1 MLHAPTR
8 TPAPAKLA
16 LLLLAALALLPTT
29 LAQTLAR
36 KPAPP
41 APAAAA
47 QAQDEP
53 PFSGYKGVRIGMAAD
68 EARKL
73 LGSPT
78 DKDDKQEVFAVSDE
92 ESCQVYYD
100 AAKKVSAVSITYFS
114 NKSVPA
120 PKSVLGEEPE
130 AKQDGSFTKLIR
142 FPKAGYWVSY
152 TRTSGD
158 SPMTI
163 IAMQRIDP

>member
-1 MLHAPTR
+1 MLHARTR
-8 TPAPAKLA
+8 TPALSASA
-16 LLLLAALALLPTT
+16 LLLLAALALLPAA
-29 LAQTLAR
+29 LAQ
-36 KPAPP
+36 KPAP
-41 APAAAA
+41 ADKA
-47 QAQDEP
+47 QNEP
-53 PFSGYKGVRIGMAAD
+53 PFHEYKGVHIGMGAD

-73 LGSPT
+73 LGNPT
-78 DKDDKQEVFAVSDE
+78 DKDDKQEVFAVNDN

-100 AAKKVSAVSITYFS
+100 AAKKVSAVSITFYS
-114 NKSVPA
+114 SKAVPG

-130 AKQDGSFTKLIR
+130 AKQDGSFSKLIR

-158 SPMTI
+158 APMTI

>member
-1 MLHAPTR
+1 MLHARTR
-8 TPAPAKLA
+8 RPAPHAFA
-16 LLLLAALALLPTT
+16 LLLLAALALLPTA
-29 LAQTLAR
+29 LAQ
-36 KPAPP
+36 KPAPADHP
-41 APAAAA
+41 K
-47 QAQDEP
+47 DEP
-53 PFSGYKGVRIGMAAD
+53 PFSAYKGVRIGMAAE

-73 LGSPT
+73 LGNPT
-78 DKDDKQEVFAVSDE
+78 DKDDKQEVFSVSDD

-114 NKSVPA
+114 TKAVPG
-120 PKSVLGEEPE
+120 PKTVLGEEPA
-130 AKQDGSFTKLIR
+130 AKPDGSFSKLIR

-163 IAMQRIDP
+163 IAMQRLDP

>member
-1 MLHAPTR
+1 MLHARTR
-8 TPAPAKLA
+8 RPALSAFALA
-16 LLLLAALALLPTT
+16 LLAALALLPTA
-29 LAQTLAR
+29 LAQ
-36 KPAPP
+36 KPAP
-41 APAAAA
+41 ASADKA
-47 QAQDEP
+47 QNEP
-53 PFSGYKGVRIGMAAD
+53 PFSAYKGVRIGMAAE

-73 LGSPT
+73 LGNPT
-78 DKDDKQEVFAVSDE
+78 DKDDKQEVFAVSDD

-100 AAKKVSAVSITYFS
+100 AAKKVSAVSITYYS
-114 NKSVPA
+114 NKAVPA

-163 IAMQRIDP
+163 IAMQKIEP

>member
-1 MLHAPTR
+1 MLHARTR
-8 TPAPAKLA
+8 RPAPVTFA
-16 LLLLAALALLPTT
+16 LLLLAALALLPAA
-29 LAQTLAR
+29 LAQKP
-36 KPAPP
+36 KPAPAP
-41 APAAAA
+41 APADHA
-47 QAQDEP
+47 QNEP
-53 PFSGYKGVRIGMAAD
+53 PFHDYKGVRIGMAAE

-78 DKDDKQEVFAVSDE
+78 DKDDKQEVFAVSDD

-114 NKSVPA
+114 AKAVPA
-120 PKSVLGEEPE
+120 VKAVLGEEPV
-130 AKQDGSFTKLIR
+130 AKPDGSFTKLIR

-158 SPMTI
+158 APMTI
-163 IAMQRIDP
+163 IAMQKIEP

>member
-1 MLHAPTR
+1 MLHAHTR
-8 TPAPAKLA
+8 RPAPVTFA
-16 LLLLAALALLPTT
+16 LLLLAALALLPTA
-29 LAQTLAR
+29 LGQ
-36 KPAPP
+36 KPAP
-41 APAAAA
+41 ADKL
-47 QAQDEP
+47 QNDP
-53 PFSGYKGVRIGMAAD
+53 PFHDYKGVRIGMAAE

-78 DKDDKQEVFAVSDE
+78 DKDDKQEVFNVSDD

-114 NKSVPA
+114 TKAVPNV
-120 PKSVLGEEPE
+120 KTVLGEQPE
-130 AKQDGSFTKLIR
+130 AKQDGSFSKLIR

-158 SPMTI
+158 APMTI
-163 IAMQRIDP
+163 IAMQKIEP

>member
-1 MLHAPTR
+1 MLHARTR
-8 TPAPAKLA
+8 IPAPAKFA
-16 LLLLAALALLPTT
+16 LLLLAALALLPTA
-29 LAQTLAR
+29 LAQ
-36 KPAPP
+36 KPAPAP
-41 APAAAA
+41 APADKA
-47 QAQDEP
+47 QEEP
-53 PFSGYKGVRIGMAAD
+53 PFHDYKGVRIGMAAD

-78 DKDDKQEVFAVSDE
+78 DKDDKQEVFAISDD

-114 NKSVPA
+114 TKAVPA

-130 AKQDGSFTKLIR
+130 AKQDGSVHKLIR

-152 TRTSGD
+152 TRTAGD
-158 SPMTI
+158 SPMII
-163 IAMQRIDP
+163 IAMQKIEQ